1 MSTDTASAESI
12 APLVYTPR
20 IDLRR
25 GTFWMLVSLV
35 AFTSNSLLIKSFA
48 SQRSIDP
55 WVSMSFRF
63 GIGLLAT
70 AILFSRSGSMKLG
83 RSFQSWLLASR
94 GIMGGLGTAAYYST
108 VGPLGV
114 GKATLIG
121 NTWCVFAAI
130 MAVFILHEKLS
141 YAKLLG
147 IVAALFGLGLLTGLE
162 TGTLTAIGH
171 WEIVSL
177 VGAVLAAA
185 VVVVIRQLT
194 ATETS
199 ATIYASQCI
208 YGLLLALPFSLPH
221 YASLGAADVA
231 LLCFAALC
239 ATLGQLAMTEG
250 FRFLTVAAGG
260 GFQLALPV
268 VISLASMM
276 IFEEHFTGVQV
287 IGALLILFGSFQ
299 AVTGR
304 FFRGNRQL

>member
-1 MSTDTASAESI
+1 MSTDTADTL
-12 APLVYTPR
+12 PTPPKPR

-25 GTFWMLVSLV
+25 GTFWMLVSL
-35 AFTSNSLLIKSFA
+35 ACFTANSLMIKSFA

-63 GIGLLAT
+63 GVGLLAT
-70 AILFSRSGSMKLG
+70 AIIFSRSGDLKLS
-83 RSFQSWLLASR
+83 RTFRSWLLASR

-130 MAVFILHEKLS
+130 MAVFALRERLS
-141 YAKLLG
+141 IGKLLG
-147 IVAALFGLGLLTGLE
+147 IAAAFGGLGLLTGLE
-162 TGTLTAIGH
+162 TGTLTAIGY

-177 VGAVLAAA
+177 IGALLAAA

-194 ATETS
+194 ATETT
-199 ATIYASQCI
+199 ATIYASQCV
-208 YGLLLALPFSLPH
+208 YGLLLALPFSIPH
-221 YASLGAADVA
+221 YASLGATDIM
-231 LLCFAALC
+231 LLCFAALA
-239 ATLGQLAMTEG
+239 ATVGQLGMTEG

-276 IFEEHFTGVQV
+276 IFEEHFTAVQSL
-287 IGALLILFGSFQ
+287 GALLILLGSFQ
-299 AVTGR
+299 TVTGW
-304 FFRGNRQL
+304 FFRGNRPA

>member
-1 MSTDTASAESI
+1 MSTDTADS
-12 APLVYTPR
+12 PPPPPMPR

-25 GTFWMLVSLV
+25 GTFWMLLSLV
-35 AFTSNSLLIKSFA
+35 TFTTNSLLIKSFA
-48 SQRSIDP
+48 SQRHIDP

-63 GIGLLAT
+63 GVGLLAT
-70 AILFSRSGSMKLG
+70 ALIFSRSGDMKLG
-83 RSFQSWLLASR
+83 RSFRSWLLASR

-121 NTWCVFAAI
+121 NTWCVFAALI
-130 MAVFILHEKLS
+130 AVFVLNERLPIG
-141 YAKLLG
+141 KLLG
-147 IVAALFGLGLLTGLE
+147 IFAALAGLGLLTGME
-162 TGTLTAIGH
+162 TGTLTAVGY

-177 VGAVLAAA
+177 IGAVLAAA

-199 ATIYASQCI
+199 ATIYASQCV
-208 YGLLLALPFSLPH
+208 YGLLLALPFSWH
-221 YASLGAADVA
+221 HFGSLGGTDIA
-231 LLCFAALC
+231 LLCLAALA

-276 IFEEHFTGVQV
+276 IFEEHFTGVQTL
-287 IGALLILFGSFQ
+287 GALLILLGSFQ
-299 AVTGR
+299 TVTGW
-304 FFRGNRQL
+304 FFRAKQTA